1 MKKIGML
8 FIVFLLMVGLL
19 PNGSLAQD
27 YRQWRLPEGA
37 KMRLGKGWIKDITFS
52 PDGTQFAVATM
63 IGIWIYDAHTGAEIA
78 LLNETPRRI
87 WALAFSPDGEKLAS
101 YDANGKIQVWNTVTG
116 DSPLTFQLT
125 ERVISGYRN
134 PRHLVFLEDGRQLVI
149 ATMNSTGP
157 VILVW
162 ELNAETGQRL
172 PKRIEMDTTV
182 EWWRTSIL
190 KLSSDGRF
198 LAAATRDATKDMENK
213 IFEVQV
219 WDATTGQLLHTL
231 SEYTSTISSLTFS
244 PDSKMLATS
253 DYREILVWNLD
264 TADQSS
270 VIHNRRGNSAS
281 LLAFSPNDGLLAS
294 WDRRDGIR
302 FWDVRTGA
310 QPYRNL
316 RTQGSDRHKDYVYTL
331 AFSPDAKTLLTGS
344 ADGTLRAWDV
354 ATGTQRFS
362 CTGHIRRTDGLVF
375 SETGETLTSVSQPVN
390 PRGKAQLRQW
400 DIKTGSQLAT
410 DVFNTVTDPVM
421 SPDGKILITRQRNG
435 IIHIGGPDPKHT
447 WGILEVHRR
456 REMNI
461 QFAFSADGNTLATGG
476 ENNAVYVWK
485 AADYQDLKRAFL
497 SSDEA
502 IHPHLTLQGHTDRIE
517 ALAFSPDG
525 KTLASAGRD
534 KTIRLWDVETG
545 DSVFTITGHRNDIR
559 TLAFSPNGKMLAS
572 AAFSELYLWNT
583 TTSNQITSILIQ
595 QRELNS
601 TLIFSP
607 DSSILVSGNQ
617 YGVIQL
623 WDAYTGDILSTCT
636 GHAFWINAMAF
647 SADSKTLA
655 STGWGGTI
663 LLWDWET
670 IVEMDDR

>member
-1 MKKIGML
+1 MRKTEL
-8 FIVFLLMVGLL
+8 FFIVLLLIVGLL
-19 PNGSLAQD
+19 SNGSLAQD
-27 YRQWRLPEGA
+27 YTQWRLPEGA

-52 PDGTQFAVATM
+52 PDGTRFAVATM

-87 WALAFSPDGEKLAS
+87 WALAFSPDGERLAS
-101 YDANGKIQVWNTVTG
+101 YDANGKVQVWNTVTG
-116 DSPLTFQLT
+116 EPPLAFQLT
-125 ERVISGYRN
+125 ERVTSGYKN
-134 PRHLVFLEDGRQLVI
+134 PRHLVFLEDGRQLAI
-149 ATMNSTGP
+149 ATMNSRGP
-157 VILVW
+157 VIRVW
-162 ELNAETGQRL
+162 ELNAETGQRV

-182 EWWRTSIL
+182 EWWRTSLL

-198 LAAATRDATKDMENK
+198 LAAATEDRENK
-213 IFEVQV
+213 IFQSQV
-219 WDATTGQLLHTL
+219 WDAATGQLLHT
-231 SEYTSTISSLTFS
+231 SPEYTSRIASLTFS

-264 TADQSS
+264 TADQLP
-270 VIHNRRGNSAS
+270 VIHNRHRISAS

-302 FWDVRTGA
+302 FWDVGTGA
-310 QPYRNL
+310 QPYPNL

-331 AFSPDAKTLLTGS
+331 AFLPDAKTLLTGS

-354 ATGTQRFS
+354 ATGTQRFF
-362 CTGHIRRTDGLVF
+362 CTEHIRRTDGLVF
-375 SETGETLTSVSQPVN
+375 SQTGETLTSVSQPVN
-390 PRGKAQLRQW
+390 PRGKPQLRQW

-421 SPDGKILITRQRNG
+421 SPDGKILITRQLNG
-435 IIHIGGPDPKHT
+435 ILHIGGPDPKHT
-447 WGILEVHRR
+447 WGVLEGHRR
-456 REMNI
+456 RGMNI
-461 QFAFSADGNTLATGG
+461 QFAFSADGNALATGG

-485 AADYQDLKRAFL
+485 AADYQELKRTFL
-497 SSDEA
+497 GSDEA

-517 ALAFSPDG
+517 PLAFSPDG

-545 DSVFTITGHRNDIR
+545 DSVFTITGHKNDIR
-559 TLAFSPNGKMLAS
+559 ALAFSPNGKMLAS

-583 TTSNQITSILIQ
+583 TTSNQITSIRIQ
-595 QRELNS
+595 QRELNI

-607 DSSILVSGNQ
+607 DSNILVSGNQ

-623 WDAYTGDILSTCT
+623 WDAYTGDLVSTHT
-636 GHAFWINAMAF
+636 GHAFWINAMVF

-663 LLWDWET
+663 LLWDWKT
-670 IVEMDDR
+670 ITQTDDR

>member
-1 MKKIGML
+1 MKKIGLL
-8 FIVFLLMVGLL
+8 FIVFLLIIGFLS
-19 PNGSLAQD
+19 NGSLAQD
-27 YRQWRLPEGA
+27 YTQWQLPEGA
-37 KMRLGKGWIKDITFS
+37 KMRLGKGWIRDISFS
-52 PDGTQFAVATM
+52 PDGSRFAVATM
-63 IGIWIYDAHTGAEIA
+63 IGIWIYDAHTGTEIA

-87 WALAFSPDGEKLAS
+87 WALAFAPDGERLAS
-101 YDANGKIQVWNTVTG
+101 YDANGKVQVRNTVTG
-116 DSPLTFQLT
+116 EPPLTFQLT

-134 PRHLVFLEDGRQLVI
+134 PRHLVFLEDGRQLAI
-149 ATMNSTGP
+149 ATMNSAGP
-157 VILVW
+157 VIRVW
-162 ELNAETGQRL
+162 DLNAETGQRL
-172 PKRIEMDTTV
+172 PKEIEMDTTV
-182 EWWRTSIL
+182 EWWRTSLL

-198 LAAATRDATKDMENK
+198 LAAATEDRENK
-213 IFEVQV
+213 IFQSQV
-219 WDATTGQLLHTL
+219 WDATTGQLLHTF
-231 SEYTSTISSLTFS
+231 SEYTSRISSLTFS

-253 DYREILVWNLD
+253 DYREMLVWNLD
-264 TADQSS
+264 TDDQSP
-270 VIHNRRGNSAS
+270 VIHNRRRISAS
-281 LLAFSPNDGLLAS
+281 LLAFSPNDGRLAS

-302 FWDVRTGA
+302 FWDVGTGA
-310 QPYRNL
+310 QPYPNL

-331 AFSPDAKTLLTGS
+331 AFSPDGKTLLTGS

-354 ATGTQRFS
+354 ATGAQRFS
-362 CTGHIRRTDGLVF
+362 CTGHLRRTDGLVF
-375 SETGETLTSVSQPVN
+375 SETGETLTSVSRPVN
-390 PRGKAQLRQW
+390 PRGNAQLRQW

-410 DVFNTVTDPVM
+410 DVFDTVTDLVM
-421 SPDGKILITRQRNG
+421 SPDGKILITRQLNG
-435 IIHIGGPDPKHT
+435 IIRIGGPDPKHT
-447 WGILEVHRR
+447 WGVLEGHRR
-456 REMNI
+456 GGMRI

-485 AADYQDLKRAFL
+485 AADYQDLKRTFL
-497 SSDEA
+497 GSDEA

-534 KTIRLWDVETG
+534 KTIQLWDVETG

-559 TLAFSPNGKMLAS
+559 TLAFSPDGKMLAS

-583 TTSNQITSILIQ
+583 TTSNQVSSVLFR
-595 QRELNS
+595 QRELNI

-623 WDAYTGDILSTCT
+623 WDAYTGDLVSTHT
-636 GHAFWINAMAF
+636 GHAFWINAMVF

-663 LLWDWET
+663 LLWDWKAIT
-670 IVEMDDR
+670 QTDDR